1 MSLRQLVWLLV
12 VVCVGFAAWQLLRA
26 LIVARRA
33 PPRATS
39 APAVTVVDDEGA
51 EDDGFDYAPEL
62 RPRPVTPPPA
72 APQAASDAV
81 VERSADTFQLELES
95 RHLRREVA
103 ELRAL
108 VSRQHAEIDALQLEV
123 AGLRTQLEDAGAS
136 ASGVSPE
143 YSESLRL
150 AEQGMAAEEI
160 AARCGITVAE
170 AELVLSL
177 ARSGGAPR

>member
-1 MSLRQLVWLLV
+1 MVSLRQLLWLLV
-12 VVCVGFAAWQLLRA
+12 VLCVGFAAWQLLRA
-26 LIVARRA
+26 LIVARRT
-33 PPRATS
+33 PSRATG
-39 APAVTVVDDEGA
+39 APKATVVDDDGA

-62 RPRPVTPPPA
+62 RPGPVSPPPV
-72 APQAASDAV
+72 APQPV
-81 VERSADTFQLELES
+81 PERSPESFQLELEA

-123 AGLRTQLEDAGAS
+123 AGLRTQLEDAGAG

-150 AEQGMAAEEI
+150 AKQGMSAEEI

-177 ARSGGAPR
+177 ARSGGAQR